1 MVEKNFSLK
10 EALRID
16 EKVWRVLPKIQARE
30 VRKLFDLQENTFQNF
45 LKALRVKLEAED
57 YQYQE
62 KVINGNLHLLVK
74 KCPWYEIIK
83 KSSREHLVPND
94 ICRIDFQTWA
104 DEFHLNLKVKINSCL
119 CGGKPNC
126 NIWFVAKDKK

>member
-62 KVINGNLHLLVK
+62 N
-74 KCPWYEIIK
+74 
-83 KSSREHLVPND
+83 VPGM
-94 ICRIDFQTWA
+94 R
-104 DEFHLNLKVKINSCL
+104 
-119 CGGKPNC
+119 
-126 NIWFVAKDKK
+126 